1 MALARALAIGPS
13 LVLLDEPFASL
24 DASLRVS
31 LRHDIRRVLKDTGA
45 TALLVTHDQDEALS
59 LADRVALL
67 DEGQIAQYDSPQEL
81 YPRPAT
87 PELARRLGETNF
99 LSGRA
104 RAGCVETPL
113 GLLELDTGL
122 TPAGAIRDGAAV
134 LVLVR
139 AEQILL
145 SDEPGAGRGAARVLS
160 AEFYGHDAVVR
171 LCPEWDDSSTYFG
184 PHLRGGRTARRGHD
198 GDLVGAAAR

>member
-1 MALARALAIGPS
+1 MIKTRRSRSQIGSRCSMRP
-13 LVLLDEPFASL
+13 D
-24 DASLRVS
+24 
-31 LRHDIRRVLKDTGA
+31 RRVRQSSGA
-45 TALLVTHDQDEALS
+45 LCASCD
-59 LADRVALL
+59 
-67 DEGQIAQYDSPQEL
+67 
-81 YPRPAT
+81 

-122 TPAGAIRDGAAV
+122 TPAGAIHDGAAV

-171 LCPEWDDSSTYFG
+171 LCPEWDDSSTLLVRTSEAAG
-184 PHLRGGRTARRGHD
+184 LPEEGTTVTLSVRGKVIGWAAGHCE
-198 GDLVGAAAR
+198 A